1 MERVTSQERQVG
13 REPRRANLNKKRE
26 ALHHRVFLHQQAH
39 TKRLEKEVAMKDR
52 NYLQK
57 LKDIEMKTLEAL
69 EEQRR
74 GIMSEAAR
82 ELSKQEIKAYDS
94 VRNLEHS
101 SWQKFEIDEK
111 LIRNILLR

>member
-1 MERVTSQERQVG
+1 
-13 REPRRANLNKKRE
+13 
-26 ALHHRVFLHQQAH
+26 
-39 TKRLEKEVAMKDR
+39 
-52 NYLQK
+52 
-57 LKDIEMKTLEAL
+57 MKTLEAL

-74 GIMSEAAR
+74 GIMSEAVR

-111 LIRNILLR
+111 FIRNILLR